1 MGRLACEALS
11 RIHHPWHRNPLT
23 LLTFLCSQ
31 VLAHAVR
38 AARLPSRVV
47 LRVQDSLT
55 QLEDALGGCERLLET
70 PVPMFYTR

>member
-1 MGRLACEALS
+1 M
-11 RIHHPWHRNPLT
+11 
-23 LLTFLCSQ
+23 
-31 VLAHAVR
+31 R